1 MKLSDI
7 LIVCGSILEVF
18 LIFFKFTSIL
28 NYILKNYF
36 KLHLKTTPMGTK
48 AYSLFLVYFNWPR
61 ATNKSLLFLKLL
73 RQFLQLSNNWTFC
86 GDYKLRK
93 DILVSRLCGPPCFQK
108 AFHSAT
114 SMALPVGL
122 DGVLFCLV
130 TCKKEAVIS
139 VSRTSI
145 LAGRWAFTEPSLA
158 LQKGPLWVQDFF
170 FLSKKINSSILFFNT
185 KF

>member
-18 LIFFKFTSIL
+18 LIFFLNSHQYSITFWKTTL
-28 NYILKNYF
+28 NYILKLSQWALRHILCF
-36 KLHLKTTPMGTK
+36 WFIST
-48 AYSLFLVYFNWPR
+48 VPR
-61 ATNKSLLFLKLL
+61 AADKSLLFLKLL
-73 RQFLQLSNNWTFC
+73 RQFLQRSNKWTF
-86 GDYKLRK
+86 GGNYKLRK
-93 DILVSRLCGPPCFQK
+93 DIIVSHLCGPLCFQK

-114 SMALPVGL
+114 SMALPVGF

-130 TCKKEAVIS
+130 TCKKEAVDS

-145 LAGRWAFTEPSLA
+145 LALRWAFTEPSLT

-170 FLSKKINSSILFFNT
+170 FPFKENKLLNLLF
-185 KF
+185 

>member
-73 RQFLQLSNNWTFC
+73 RQFLQLSNN
-86 GDYKLRK
+86 
-93 DILVSRLCGPPCFQK
+93 
-108 AFHSAT
+108 
-114 SMALPVGL
+114 
-122 DGVLFCLV
+122 
-130 TCKKEAVIS
+130 
-139 VSRTSI
+139 
-145 LAGRWAFTEPSLA
+145 
-158 LQKGPLWVQDFF
+158 
-170 FLSKKINSSILFFNT
+170 
-185 KF
+185 